1 MKPSAV
7 EKNAYHHIDAGS
19 VTRSCRLCPSR
30 ALPLSWNTAAERV
43 AAVTSMTGGNVPGT
57 TVPLRSD
64 IWLVSVLSAIVDDCS
79 CTVVLAR
86 PKPLAVGTTVPITR
100 TACAASCELT
110 ATDGS
115 TNELIARTEARA
127 RCIG

>member
-7 EKNAYHHIDAGS
+7 EKNAYHHKDAGS

-30 ALPLSWNTAAERV
+30 ALPLSWNTAFERV
-43 AAVTSMTGGNVPGT
+43 ADVTLITGGNVPGT

-64 IWLVSVLSAIVDDCS
+64 IWLVSVLSGIVDDCS

-100 TACAASCELT
+100 TDCAARPAVT
-110 ATDGS
+110 AKDGN
-115 TNELIARTEARA
+115 TNEQVA
-127 RCIG
+127 

>member
-7 EKNAYHHIDAGS
+7 EKNAYHHIDEGS

-57 TVPLRSD
+57 TVPRRSD
-64 IWLVSVLSAIVDDCS
+64 TWLVSVLSGIVDDCS

-86 PKPLAVGTTVPITR
+86 PKPPAVGTTVPTTR
-100 TACAASCELT
+100 TDCAARSAFT
-110 ATDGS
+110 TTDGS
-115 TNELIARTEARA
+115 
-127 RCIG
+127 